1 METVISLLKQA
12 QPKRS
17 ANCTSLYFCPPQEDI
32 CTLVVTG
39 TEKDTEKALKMAPEN
54 VYFSK
59 VGK

>member
-39 TEKDTEKALKMAPEN
+39 TEKDTEKGTEKGTGECL
-54 VYFSK
+54 F
-59 VGK
+59 